1 MGKQLDSFCD
11 LVSFCA
17 APAVMIYCAGFD
29 TVVDQLALAIFVC
42 SGVARLSRFNIAAHL
57 VPKSD
62 QGKAMYH
69 EGLPTAYAA
78 LLASTAVAVAE
89 WTGYLRNL
97 ASGSHYPV
105 IIIVLIFSA
114 AMVSKRLH
122 LYIDGA
128 YSIPANSFCSQI
140 SAIMSLRP
148 YLEAAYKE
156 VRLSTE
162 VALSPLQHL
171 NCHLKKGQDNLI
183 LVYGGSFNPPHRGHL
198 DVLLSALHPV
208 VNAVAMVVLPSE
220 DFHLRHKL
228 ANSHPEFFMSR
239 KTRAALW
246 AEMPQVPKDKVWI
259 WSETWYPFFTF
270 MEAAQRFCEADGYK
284 IVFSHLIGPDNLNR
298 ADALDNLPYRLPRIL
313 VTNKAR
319 HVTSQFLP
327 NGQPTKWKGFGE
339 WSPQTVTCDGQEG
352 QPEEVAEEATLW
364 SCRGI
369 DSLGQ
374 RTMGYYLDFANR
386 PTGSDINST
395 AMRRDLLERHS
406 LNEEI
411 LGQLSTAD
419 LLSIL
424 EPVLGITGQ
433 DGSYLS
439 ELLLEK
445 GYQVHGLVRSTAS
458 RREALSKPLRPGLTI
473 HLGDMS
479 DLGRLVQILG
489 GIKPDEIYHLA
500 AQSHVAVSFD
510 TPLQTSDTNAMGTLR
525 LLEAMRMLGLD
536 KSTKFYNACS
546 SEVFG
551 SDMPAPQTEET
562 SFHPVSPYA
571 VTKLFQYWT
580 TVNFRE
586 AYGFH
591 ASNGILFNHESP
603 RRGTTFVT
611 RKITTQV
618 ALIACGKLEFFSLGN
633 LDAVRD
639 WGHAKDYMQGVYLM
653 LQQPVGGDYVLSS
666 GKSYSVR
673 DFVEAAFK
681 VIGVNIEWSGT
692 GLDEVGI
699 DTVSG
704 KTRVKVNPEF
714 YRPLD
719 NQNLLG
725 SATKAKKVLGW
736 KPTYSFEA
744 LVEEMVL
751 CDVEAVDTGRIFSNS
766 YLDWVVGKAENGN
779 GDLGRSV
786 SKAQESVGD
795 AHSVATNSDGPE
807 KISLA
812 DVEGLDGEVTT
823 QG

>member
-1 MGKQLDSFCD
+1 M
-11 LVSFCA
+11 
-17 APAVMIYCAGFD
+17 AVLNGYFRPKVA
-29 TVVDQLALAIFVC
+29 FV
-42 SGVARLSRFNIAAHL
+42 
-57 VPKSD
+57 
-62 QGKAMYH
+62 
-69 EGLPTAYAA
+69 T
-78 LLASTAVAVAE
+78 
-89 WTGYLRNL
+89 
-97 ASGSHYPV
+97 
-105 IIIVLIFSA
+105 
-114 AMVSKRLH
+114 
-122 LYIDGA
+122 
-128 YSIPANSFCSQI
+128 
-140 SAIMSLRP
+140 
-148 YLEAAYKE
+148 
-156 VRLSTE
+156 
-162 VALSPLQHL
+162 
-171 NCHLKKGQDNLI
+171 
-183 LVYGGSFNPPHRGHL
+183 
-198 DVLLSALHPV
+198 
-208 VNAVAMVVLPSE
+208 
-220 DFHLRHKL
+220 
-228 ANSHPEFFMSR
+228 
-239 KTRAALW
+239 
-246 AEMPQVPKDKVWI
+246 
-259 WSETWYPFFTF
+259 
-270 MEAAQRFCEADGYK
+270 
-284 IVFSHLIGPDNLNR
+284 
-298 ADALDNLPYRLPRIL
+298 
-313 VTNKAR
+313 
-319 HVTSQFLP
+319 
-327 NGQPTKWKGFGE
+327 
-339 WSPQTVTCDGQEG
+339 
-352 QPEEVAEEATLW
+352 
-364 SCRGI
+364 
-369 DSLGQ
+369 
-374 RTMGYYLDFANR
+374 
-386 PTGSDINST
+386 
-395 AMRRDLLERHS
+395 
-406 LNEEI
+406 
-411 LGQLSTAD
+411 
-419 LLSIL
+419 
-424 EPVLGITGQ
+424 GITGQ

-445 GYQVHGLVRSTAS
+445 GYEVHGLVRSTAS
-458 RREALSKPLRPGLTI
+458 RREALSKPLRPGLTM

-489 GIKPDEIYHLA
+489 SIKPDEIYHLA

-618 ALIACGKLEFFSLGN
+618 ALIACGKLDFFSLGN

-681 VIGVNIEWSGT
+681 VIGVNIEWTGT

-699 DTVSG
+699 DSASG
-704 KTRVKVNPEF
+704 KIRVKVNPKF

-725 SATKAKKVLGW
+725 SAAKAKKVLGW

-751 CDVEAVDTGRIFSNS
+751 CDVEAVNTGRIFSNS
-766 YLDWVVGKAENGN
+766 YLDWVVGNAESGN
-779 GDLGRSV
+779 GVVKHSP
-786 SKAQESVGD
+786 SKSVGE
-795 AHSVATNSDGPE
+795 AHSVTTNSDGPE

-812 DVEGLDGEVTT
+812 DVEGLDAEVTT